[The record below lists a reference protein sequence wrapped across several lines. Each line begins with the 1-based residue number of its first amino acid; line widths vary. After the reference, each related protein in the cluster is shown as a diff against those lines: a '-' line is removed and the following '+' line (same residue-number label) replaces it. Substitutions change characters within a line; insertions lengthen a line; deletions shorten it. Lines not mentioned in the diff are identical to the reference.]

1 MAIKKA
7 VTAILSEINTQIDIG
22 DDDIVTIFKSINAIH
37 LFDDVIDFRQVNK
50 IKYKLN
56 DLLLLAMLVILE
68 TKSQSFMYI
77 AKYIEVNHSK
87 YENLGLIKDNDYPSH
102 DTFRRVFSLLDSSS
116 FKEATILR
124 LYEFLKE
131 IEIAQKGLAHLAIDG
146 KTVNGTGRSK
156 DTKKPHRNYN
166 VLNVYSSTLGTCLYS
181 EVIDDK
187 TNEIPVS
194 QDILSIMDLS
204 KVVVTADAI
213 HCQKETCKV
222 IKEKKGHYLLTVRE
236 NQKNLY
242 EEVIAKFNN
251 KRYKPTL
258 IHQDESSIKIIRLP
272 SNYEYDGFESIR
284 SFVMLIS
291 HKRKNEC
298 IRYFVT
304 DLVKQD
310 EIQMAVNSR
319 WSIENFH
326 NIKDVYLN
334 EDKFRCT
341 DKKAV
346 KNIVQMNNLI
356 TQLLK
361 IYLPLSGYDNYTGK
375 IALRSRPFQEIAKLL
390 SIISSKEIK
399 DKMLNAIK

>member
-1 MAIKKA
+1 MAIKKSITA
-7 VTAILSEINTQIDIG
+7 VLSEINTHIDIG

-37 LFDDVIDFRQVNK
+37 LFDEVLDFRQVNK
-50 IKYKLN
+50 VKYKLN
-56 DLLLLAMLVILE
+56 DILLLAMLVILE

-77 AKYIEVNHSK
+77 AKYIEVNHKK
-87 YENLGLIKDNDYPSH
+87 YENLGLIEEGNYPSH
-102 DTFRRVFSLLDSSS
+102 DTFRRIFSLLDATS

-131 IEIAQKGLAHLAIDG
+131 IEVAQKGLVHIGIDG
-146 KTVNGTGRSK
+146 KTVNSTGRSSDSK
-156 DTKKPHRNYN
+156 NPHRNYN
-166 VLNVYSSTLGTCLYS
+166 VLNVYSSTLNTCLYS

-194 QDILSIMDLS
+194 QDILSIMDLN
-204 KVVVTADAI
+204 KVVVTADAL
-213 HCQKETCKV
+213 HCQKDTCKL
-222 IKEKKGHYLLTVRE
+222 IKQRKGHYLLTVRD
-236 NQKNLY
+236 NQKYLY

-251 KRYKPTL
+251 SRYKPTV
-258 IHQDESSIKIIRLP
+258 IEKDDATIKIIRLP
-272 SNYEYDGFESIR
+272 ANYEYDGFESIR
-284 SFVMLIS
+284 SFVMLVS
-291 HKRKNEC
+291 SKRKNEC
-298 IRYFVT
+298 VRYFIS

-310 EIQMAVNSR
+310 EIQMAVASR
-319 WSIENFH
+319 WEVENFH
-326 NIKDVYLN
+326 HIKDVYLN

-375 IALRSRPFQEIAKLL
+375 IALRSRPFEEIAKLL
-390 SIISSKEIK
+390 SIINSKEIK
-399 DKMLNAIK
+399 DKMLKAIK

>member
-1 MAIKKA
+1 MAIKKTI
-7 VTAILSEINTQIDIG
+7 TALLSEINTQIDIG
-22 DDDIVTIFKSINAIH
+22 DDDIVTVFKSINAIH
-37 LFDDVIDFRQVNK
+37 LFDDVLDFRQVNK
-50 IKYKLN
+50 VKYKLN
-56 DLLLLAMLVILE
+56 DVLLLAMLVILE

-87 YENLGLIKDNDYPSH
+87 YENLGLIEENNYPSH
-102 DTFRRVFSLLDSSS
+102 DTFRRIFSLLDAAS

-131 IEIAQKGLAHLAIDG
+131 IEIAQKGLTHIAIDG

-156 DTKKPHRNYN
+156 DTKNPHRNYN

-194 QDILSIMDLS
+194 QNILSIMDLN

-213 HCQKETCKV
+213 HCQKQTCKL
-222 IKEKKGHYLLTVRE
+222 IKQRKGHYLLTVRE

-242 EEVIAKFNN
+242 EEVVAKFNN
-251 KRYKPTL
+251 KRYKPTV
-258 IHQDESSIKIIRLP
+258 IKQNESTIKILKLP
-272 SNYEYDGFESIR
+272 SNYEYDDFESVR

-291 HKRKNEC
+291 NKRKKEC
-298 IRYFVT
+298 IRYFIS
-304 DLVKQD
+304 DLIKQD
-310 EIQMAVNSR
+310 EIEMMVNSR
-319 WSIENFH
+319 WEVENFH

-375 IALRSRPFQEIAKLL
+375 IALRSRPFEEIAKLL
-390 SIISSKEIK
+390 SIINSKEIK
-399 DKMLNAIK
+399 DKMLKTIK